1 MSIYFIYPYVLS
13 ISPCRVINH
22 KVCHDATH
30 PDLEPQKLWR
40 IRNILGISWV
50 VSLWIILYN
59 SSTVGGRAPRPQSGR
74 QTKGVRLMST
84 YEICML
90 ILAAVTLVVKL
101 IDMNDHNHKK

>member
-1 MSIYFIYPYVLS
+1 MGKSCR
-13 ISPCRVINH
+13 IS
-22 KVCHDATH
+22 DA
-30 PDLEPQKLWR
+30 
-40 IRNILGISWV
+40 
-50 VSLWIILYN
+50 
-59 SSTVGGRAPRPQSGR
+59 VGGRAPRPQSGR